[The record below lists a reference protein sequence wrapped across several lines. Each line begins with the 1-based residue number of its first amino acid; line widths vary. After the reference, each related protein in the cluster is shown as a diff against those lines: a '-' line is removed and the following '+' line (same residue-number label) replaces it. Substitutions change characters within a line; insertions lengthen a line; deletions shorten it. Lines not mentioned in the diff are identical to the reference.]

1 MKSIGLYILFIVIMT
16 ILLPITLTK
25 GCEVVYLNSK
35 DKKIETITSAEEIN
49 GEKII
54 EIYDVKAEKIKEI
67 KFEEYIKGVVS
78 AEMPAGFHLEA
89 LKAQAVAARTYAYY
103 RLNKYSEG
111 HPDHKSTAICN
122 SIHCQAYLSMD
133 QLREVKS
140 EKWMYEYWPKIEDAV
155 DTTKGEIITYKGKA
169 IEPLFHSTSG
179 GKTENSEDYFI
190 SAIAY
195 LRSVDSPYEENAP
208 RFTSTKKYT
217 ITEFIKKIK
226 NNYSDVS
233 LTKSNLKDKIEAVE
247 KSESG
252 RIKKLR
258 LDKRIISGRDFRSIF
273 NLDSTNFTI
282 SVYTK
287 SETIEIKT
295 KGFGH
300 GVGMSQYG
308 ANGMAENGEDY
319 KKILTHYYTDVE
331 IEKRY

>member
-1 MKSIGLYILFIVIMT
+1 MKLIGLYILFIVIMT

-25 GCEVVYLNSK
+25 GCEVVYSNNK
-35 DKKIETITSAEEIN
+35 GEKTETITNAEEIN

-54 EIYDVKAEKIKEI
+54 KIYNVETEKVEEI
-67 KFEEYIKGVVS
+67 KFEEYIKGVVA
-78 AEMPAGFHLEA
+78 AEMPAGFYIEA

-111 HPDHKSTAICN
+111 HPDHMDTAICN
-122 SIHCQAYLSMD
+122 SIHCQAYITKSK
-133 QLREVKS
+133 LREVKS
-140 EKWMYEYWPKIEDAV
+140 EKWMYEYWAKIEEAV
-155 DTTKGEIITYKGKA
+155 DTTKGEIITYKGKP

-179 GKTENSEDYFI
+179 GKTENSEDYFV

-217 ITEFIKKIK
+217 IAEFIKKIK

-233 LTKSNLKDKIEAVE
+233 LTKSNLKEKIEAIE

-273 NLDSTNFTI
+273 DLDSTNFTI
-282 SVYTK
+282 TVHTK
-287 SETIEIKT
+287 SDTIEIKT

-308 ANGMAENGEDY
+308 ANGMAENGKDY